1 MTPARGFERIV
12 FVVKESSRH
21 VFVLHWPLLIPTA
34 VWVLLFFR
42 LLGPEIL
49 RAALAVACIALMLR
63 QWKVYRRS
71 ASGAR
76 FVFLSLV
83 VAGLTLASLWLALNV
98 VRFYTYDGESGGLYG
113 FVVHIQ
119 DGVVWVTVALLIVV
133 AAWVVVY
140 FARWFIRKSRVL
152 VSRSNP

>member
-1 MTPARGFERIV
+1 M
-12 FVVKESSRH
+12 KESSQH
-21 VFVLHWPLLIPTA
+21 VFLLHWPLLIPTA

-42 LLGPEIL
+42 LLGPEVL
-49 RAALAVACIALMLR
+49 RAALAVGCIALMLH
-63 QWKVYRRS
+63 QWKVYWRS

-98 VRFYTYDGESGGLYG
+98 VRFYTYDGESGRLYG
-113 FVVHIQ
+113 FVVRVQ
-119 DGVVWVTVALLIVV
+119 DGLAWVTVALLIVV
-133 AAWVVVY
+133 AAWVVAY

>member
-1 MTPARGFERIV
+1 M
-12 FVVKESSRH
+12 KESSQH
-21 VFVLHWPLLIPTA
+21 VFLLHWPLLIPTA
-34 VWVLLFFR
+34 VWVLLFFG
-42 LLGPEIL
+42 LLGPEVF
-49 RAALAVACIALMLR
+49 RAALAVACIALMLH

-98 VRFYTYDGESGGLYG
+98 VRFYTYDGESRRFYG
-113 FVVHIQ
+113 FVVRIQ
-119 DGVVWVTVALLIVV
+119 NGLVWVTVALLIVV